1 MAYGG
6 EAFDI
11 FIRCTEGGKTNFLG
25 EFGEFRVGKEG
36 YMSKQ
41 FMATVSE
48 IRIEP
53 VPGSLVELT
62 VRECKVALM
71 NVEYIVLSGIP

>member
-11 FIRCTEGGKTNFLG
+11 FIRCTEGGETNFLG

-36 YMSKQ
+36 NVAKQ
-41 FMATVSE
+41 FVATVSE
-48 IRIEP
+48 IRI
-53 VPGSLVELT
+53 
-62 VRECKVALM
+62 
-71 NVEYIVLSGIP
+71 

>member
-11 FIRCTEGGKTNFLG
+11 FIRCTEGGETNFLG

-36 YMSKQ
+36 NVAKQ
-41 FMATVSE
+41 FVTTVSE
-48 IRIEP
+48 IRIES
-53 VPGSLVELT
+53 VPGSLVEWNLRFGS
-62 VRECKVALM
+62 VKWL
-71 NVEYIVLSGIP
+71 

>member
-11 FIRCTEGGKTNFLG
+11 FIRCTEGGETNFLG

-48 IRIEP
+48 IQN
-53 VPGSLVELT
+53 
-62 VRECKVALM
+62 KF
-71 NVEYIVLSGIP
+71 

>member
-25 EFGEFRVGKEG
+25 EFGKFRVGKKG
-36 YMSKQ
+36 NMTKQ
-41 FMATVSE
+41 FMATISK
-48 IRIEP
+48 ILI
-53 VPGSLVELT
+53 
-62 VRECKVALM
+62 
-71 NVEYIVLSGIP
+71 